1 MLAAASLSGYRSVE
15 FTRAFETCSAKIR
28 PCHDKAKMFVLSCEG
43 APSGAHGFAAMP
55 SLIRVLVVVS
65 VVLGLAYGAM
75 FALATLVD
83 PRPREMTVTVPPD
96 RFVKQQR

>member
-1 MLAAASLSGYRSVE
+1 MKV
-15 FTRAFETCSAKIR
+15 
-28 PCHDKAKMFVLSCEG
+28 FVLTAEG
-43 APSGAHGFAAMP
+43 APSGPHGFAAMP

-65 VVLGLAYGAM
+65 VILGLGYGAM